1 MLTPLRLLPGAT
13 LRLSLMLLLV
23 LGLAGRPAFAQD
35 KPKADGAATTAT
47 EAAAPAS
54 ASGVLIPVDDAATSG
69 ARTVNAAPISN
80 PALEESNIAPVVNQL
95 PKPIQPPAGGA
106 LDNGADPEESEKS
119 LPTPP
124 PPAAAPS
131 AAAPAPTPIPA
142 PSAAAPAAAGENAE
156 DQNAP
161 YLRDLKPIEIFDAG
175 KADEATP
182 LERVAKSFQARKA
195 ARERLSLANIQNL
208 STYEYEIEGPSEEKI
223 FQEAQTRALLSAAG
237 RIYFEDAIL
246 LGLDL
251 LEPYLRENGKSF
263 ITRTS
268 VLEHRSLSAT
278 RVAMRVRVS
287 VNLDTLYSDLQNKHF
302 LAKPSLRPIVGVM
315 LQEIVN
321 GERNTATGGRARIER
336 TMEENMFQVYSD
348 KMRAPAL
355 DVDASASARLL
366 KEARMEA
373 ERNTIDVLIS
383 GTLIVQPVNATKI
396 YYDNFAFK
404 EAEVTLKMYRVDNG
418 ELLFEVRDRYSA
430 AAGQD
435 QDATQRVLDAMIT
448 RATQRL
454 AEELDRRWSN
464 TMHVQENNYRLM
476 INGVN
481 PGDVTGIVNSIK
493 ALSPK
498 LDIYTKAYMGDVLV
512 LNLAAPG
519 VAPDKVESYLRESTE
534 PQFSVKRVD
543 KRHLILDVR

>member
-1 MLTPLRLLPGAT
+1 MLTPLRLLPGAP
-13 LRLSLMLLLV
+13 LRLSLMLLV
-23 LGLAGRPAFAQD
+23 LALAGRPALAQD
-35 KPKADGAATTAT
+35 NAKAGDSATTAT

-69 ARTVNAAPISN
+69 ARAVNAAPISN

-95 PKPIQPPAGGA
+95 PKPIQPPAAGA
-106 LDNGADPEESEKS
+106 LDDGADPEEDANT

-124 PPAAAPS
+124 PPAAAP
-131 AAAPAPTPIPA
+131 APAA
-142 PSAAAPAAAGENAE
+142 PSAAPAASPVAPADGAAAGEE
-156 DQNAP
+156 GEEQNAP

-175 KADEATP
+175 KAEETTP
-182 LERVAKSFQARKA
+182 LQRVAKSFEARKA

-237 RIYFEDAIL
+237 RIYFEDAII

-287 VNLDTLYSDLQNKHF
+287 VNLDALYNDLQKKHF
-302 LAKPSLRPIVGVM
+302 LAKPNLRPVVGVL

-321 GERNTATGGRARIER
+321 GERNTATGGRRRIER
-336 TMEENMFQVYSD
+336 TMEENMFQVYSE
-348 KMRAPAL
+348 KMRSPAL
-355 DVDASASARLL
+355 DVDASASSRLL

-418 ELLFEVRDRYSA
+418 ELLAEVRDRYSA
-430 AAGQD
+430 AAGQE
-435 QDATQRVLDAMIT
+435 QDATQRVLDAMVN

-454 AEELDRRWSN
+454 AEELDRRWTN

-476 INGVN
+476 ITGVN
-481 PGDVTGIVNSIK
+481 PGDVTGIENGIK
-493 ALSPK
+493 ALSAK
-498 LDIYTKAYMGDVLV
+498 LDIYTKSYLGDVLV
-512 LNLAAPG
+512 LNLSAPG
-519 VAPDKVESYLRESTE
+519 VASEKVEAFLRESTE

-543 KRHLILDVR
+543 KRRLILEVR